1 MAISGAALPAGNVAF
16 VDGNG
21 VLTGY
26 GRNLL
31 VKLLNST
38 LIAPAATGWANPTG
52 GAGSR
57 AAVNTTFTTTVSNPP
72 TQAEM
77 TALRNQ
83 VIALQQALG
92 QLIIDLETVGAIA

>member
-1 MAISGAALPAGNVAF
+1 MAVSGATIPAGNVAF
-16 VDGNG
+16 VDANG

-31 VKLLNST
+31 VKLLKGI
-38 LIAPAATGWANPTG
+38 LIAPAPNGWGTPTG

-57 AAVNTTFTTTVSNPP
+57 AAISTTFTTPVSNPP

-77 TALRNQ
+77 IAVRDQ

-92 QLIIDLETVGAIA
+92 QLIIDLETVGVIA

>member
-1 MAISGAALPAGNVAF
+1 MAVSGATIPAGSAVF
-16 VDGNG
+16 VDASG
-21 VLTGY
+21 VLTAY
-26 GRNLL
+26 GRDLL
-31 VKLLNST
+31 VKLLRGI
-38 LIAPAATGWANPTG
+38 LIAPPAQGWANPTG

-77 TALRNQ
+77 TALRDQ

>member
-1 MAISGAALPAGNVAF
+1 MVTPRATIPAGNVAF
-16 VDGNG
+16 VDKDG
-21 VLTGY
+21 VLTSY

-31 VKLLNST
+31 VQLLKST
-38 LIAPAATGWANPTG
+38 FIAPAATGWVTPTG

-83 VIALQQALG
+83 VIALQHALG
-92 QLIIDLETVGAIA
+92 QLIIDLETVGAIL